1 MGGLALMS
9 FIQNHWPFASR
20 KQDDVDLSNRL
31 VNGLS
36 IPDHTKQFV
45 FAIVEPQTKS
55 VVYILSAQNLSKQ
68 SALDAELLIKE
79 VKPEVVV
86 TQVAKSA
93 LSDILTEEKNNKR
106 NGGDDGEFKFPVPT
120 SLLGVLKGCFM
131 DKIKKDEYESLAGS
145 VLLKEI
151 FGVGFYGHL
160 LSAKRAAKEVGSSN
174 FLIESP
180 FVSTCVDDPNPT
192 TTQSSE
198 AKNKLQA
205 SHMNSNSLVAQN
217 IGSGVSPNRL
227 FSTSDLHTETMKS
240 LVSALSQINLKPI
253 HSGSVSEAG
262 LGNCH
267 PKHDYEA
274 PLFAQTVYPLLT
286 DLHNVFG
293 NLPSIERALAYAQKI
308 LYSVDK
314 GEPVDIHLL
323 SEVQNFQIAVEGLRV
338 GMNSAGQSHIK
349 IAENS
354 NSMKSDFME
363 LSTKDKSEVLFA
375 QAIRSQTEKFKSV
388 VAIVDANSLMSL
400 RKHWNTSVPPEV
412 KDLIQ
417 QFITRYESEEI
428 SDTYNSDKKRLIP
441 DKPVVAVGAGATAV
455 LGASSLSKA
464 VPASTFMKLVT
475 YKIPASLK
483 LALVQTQK
491 VVAISFSKVFG
502 PSKVVAPGLMTSG
515 AKSTSI
521 MNAATS
527 TRNMRAV
534 THSVIAYAQR
544 TSFSAMKMAFYEIM
558 RKRRFQ
564 PIGPIPWVKF
574 GGSVSACAALLAYGD
589 GIECVVESVPVA
601 PAIASLGRGLQ
612 HLHQA
617 NQVVRRVDGTNIQ
630 EAVQSLMDK
639 SKSR

>member
-20 KQDDVDLSNRL
+20 KPDDVDLSNRL

-45 FAIVEPQTKS
+45 FAIVEPETQS
-55 VVYILSAQNLSKQ
+55 VVYILAAQNLSKQ

-93 LSDILTEEKNNKR
+93 LNDILTEEKNNKR
-106 NGGDDGEFKFPVPT
+106 NGGDDKIPVPT
-120 SLLGVLKGCFM
+120 SSLGVLKGCFV

-160 LSAKRAAKEVGSSN
+160 LSAKRAAKEVGSFN

-180 FVSTCVDDPNPT
+180 FVSTCADEDPNT
-192 TTQSSE
+192 STTQSSE
-198 AKNKLQA
+198 VKKKLQA
-205 SHMNSNSLVAQN
+205 SHMNSSSLVAQN
-217 IGSGVSPNRL
+217 IGSGVSSNRL
-227 FSTSDLHTETMKS
+227 FSTSDLHTETAKS
-240 LVSALSQINLKPI
+240 LISALSQINLNPSHI
-253 HSGSVSEAG
+253 GPVSESG
-262 LGNCH
+262 LGECH
-267 PKHDYEA
+267 PRHDYQA
-274 PLFAQTVYPLLT
+274 PSFAQTVYPLLT

-293 NLPSIERALAYAQKI
+293 NLPSIEIALAYAQKI
-308 LYSVDK
+308 LCSVDK
-314 GEPVDIHLL
+314 GEAVDIHLL

-338 GMNSAGQSHIK
+338 GLNSAGRCHVK
-349 IAENS
+349 MDENS
-354 NSMKSDFME
+354 NHSKSDFSE
-363 LSTKDKSEVLFA
+363 LPTEDKSQILFA
-375 QAIRSQTEKFKSV
+375 QAIRSQAEKFKSV
-388 VAIVDANSLMSL
+388 VAIVDASSLMSL
-400 RKHWNTSVPPEV
+400 RKHWNSPVPHEV

-464 VPASTFMKLVT
+464 VPASTLMKLAT

-483 LALVQTQK
+483 IALVQTKK
-491 VVAISFSKVFG
+491 VVVISFSKVFG

-515 AKSTSI
+515 AKSTSV

-544 TSFSAMKMAFYEIM
+544 TSFSAMKTAFYELM
-558 RKRRFQ
+558 RKRRVQ
-564 PIGPIPWVKF
+564 PIGPIPWIKF

-589 GIECVVESVPVA
+589 GIECVVESMPVA

-612 HLHQA
+612 SLHQA
-617 NQVVRRVDGTNIQ
+617 NLVVKPVDGTRIQ
-630 EAVQSLMDK
+630 EAVQSLMHRW
-639 SKSR
+639 KSR